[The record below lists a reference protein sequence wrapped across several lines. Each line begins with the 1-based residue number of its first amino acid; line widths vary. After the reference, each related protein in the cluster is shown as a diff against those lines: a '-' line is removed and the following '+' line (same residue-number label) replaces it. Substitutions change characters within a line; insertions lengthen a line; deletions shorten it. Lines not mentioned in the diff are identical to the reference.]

1 MQIGEVI
8 RKNRKS
14 KNMTQEE
21 MANRLGVTAPAVNK
35 WENGNSYPDI
45 MLLCPI
51 ARLLGVTL
59 DTLLSF
65 REELTEEEI
74 NHLIY
79 EADRKLQNETFE
91 EAFQWAKRKLEE
103 YPNCAPLIY
112 RMALMFDAWRLAKKL
127 PVLENFEE
135 FIYDCYVRALQ
146 SDQEDLRNSAADSLF
161 GYYVRKEQYEKAET
175 YLSYFSRRD
184 PERKRKQ
191 AVIYGKTG
199 RTDEAYQAY
208 EELLLS
214 SYQYVSME
222 LHGIY
227 MLAMEEGNQEK
238 ARILVEKQKSLADI
252 FEMGEYQ
259 GVSCAL
265 DLATAEKDADTVIEI
280 MEKML
285 ANVKNICGWVE
296 SPLYEHL
303 AFKAPQEDFLA
314 EIKKNLQSRFQ
325 DEKVYGFLK
334 TDKRWQELVKEI

>member
-45 MLLCPI
+45 MLLSPI

-103 YPNCAPLIY
+103 YPNCTPLIY
-112 RMALMFDAWRLAKKL
+112 RMALVFDAWRLAKTL

-135 FIYDCYVRALQ
+135 FIYDCYVQALQ

-175 YLSYFSRRD
+175 YLPYFSRRD

-191 AVIYGKTG
+191 AVIYSKTG
-199 RTDEAYQAY
+199 RTGEAYQAY

-227 MLAMEEGNQEK
+227 MLAMEEGNREK
-238 ARILVEKQKSLADI
+238 ARVLVEKQKSLADI

-259 GVSCAL
+259 GISCAL

-303 AFKAPQEDFLA
+303 AFRAPQEDFLA
-314 EIKKNLQSRFQ
+314 EIKKNLQSHFQ
-325 DEKVYGFLK
+325 DEKIYGFLK
-334 TDKRWQELVKEI
+334 TDKRWQELVKKI

>member
-35 WENGNSYPDI
+35 WENGDSYPDI
-45 MLLCPI
+45 MLLSPI

-103 YPNCAPLIY
+103 YPNCTPLIY
-112 RMALMFDAWRLAKKL
+112 RMALVFDAWRLAKTL

-135 FIYDCYVRALQ
+135 FIYDCYVQALQ

-175 YLSYFSRRD
+175 YLPYFSRRD

-191 AVIYGKTG
+191 AVIYSKTG
-199 RTDEAYQAY
+199 RTGEAYQAY

-227 MLAMEEGNQEK
+227 MLAMEEGNREK
-238 ARILVEKQKSLADI
+238 ARVLVEKQKSLADI
-252 FEMGEYQ
+252 FEMGEYH
-259 GVSCAL
+259 GISCAL

-314 EIKKNLQSRFQ
+314 EIKKNLQSHFR
-325 DEKVYGFLK
+325 DEKIYGFLK